1 MSVVFLIRHA
11 HSEWTPDEQRSLSK
25 QGTASAQQVAVRLG
39 DEPITAIYSSPSR
52 RAVDTV
58 APLAEHLGLDI
69 YMVENLRE
77 REVPP
82 VPLSEFEPMIREAW
96 LDPESS
102 PGGGESNVEAQARGV
117 AVVKRILAMHPQ
129 QHVVISTHGN
139 LLALILNG
147 LDRAYGYDFWRELTF
162 PDIYRLQFD
171 FDRLLKAERV
181 GDTAAAR

>member
-11 HSEWTPDEQRSLSK
+11 HSEWTPDEARSLSR
-25 QGTASAQQVAVRLG
+25 QGAASAQQVAARIG
-39 DEPITAIYSSPSR
+39 GEPITAIYSSPSR

-58 APLAEHLGLDI
+58 SPLAERLGLDI

-96 LDPESS
+96 LDPHSS
-102 PGGGESNVEAQARGV
+102 PGGGESNHDAQVRGL
-117 AVVKRILAMHPQ
+117 AVVRRILAMHPQ
-129 QHVVISTHGN
+129 QHIVISTHGN

-147 LDRAYGYDFWRELTF
+147 LDPSYGYEFWRKLTF

-171 FDRLLKAERV
+171 FDRLVHAERV
-181 GDTAAAR
+181 RETTARR